1 MYMAPIALLL
11 IEMVWSLMPVCIL
24 VGLIMVLVS
33 FFDKDIVQKKKMLK
47 IGIWTVV
54 IAALL
59 IVGTYAW
66 ILWILDEYL

>member
-1 MYMAPIALLL
+1 
-11 IEMVWSLMPVCIL
+11 MVWSLMPVCIF